1 MMCRLKQGRGLL
13 SREQQWQVSW
23 EVRLAKARTVVWLR
37 QGVGLQRASEGSGMV
52 SLAVTTSVQLAGASQ
67 MMRQVQSQA
76 ETYLQHSEG

>member
-1 MMCRLKQGRGLL
+1 M
-13 SREQQWQVSW
+13 
-23 EVRLAKARTVVWLR
+23 
-37 QGVGLQRASEGSGMV
+37 GLQRASEGSGMV

>member
-1 MMCRLKQGRGLL
+1 MCRLKQGRGLL

-23 EVRLAKARTVVWLR
+23 EVRLAKAWTVVWLR

-52 SLAVTTSVQLAGASQ
+52 SLVVTTSGQLAGASQ